1 MVSLTDEMMKEIEN
15 MGIYAIATASKGGV
29 PNVVPIGMVI
39 PKGND
44 KFWVIDNYMDKT
56 IKNVKENPVVAFYVW
71 NKDGKIAFQVKC
83 DAKVENTGADYEE
96 AKAFAK
102 KKRETLP
109 AKNLIKLK
117 IREVYSVSPGPD
129 AGKKLL

>member
-1 MVSLTDEMMKEIEN
+1 MVSLTDEMVKEIEN
-15 MGIYAIATASKGGV
+15 MGIYAVATSSKDGI
-29 PNVVPIGMVI
+29 PNVAPMGMMI
-39 PKGND
+39 LKS
-44 KFWVIDNYMDKT
+44 KSEFWLVDNYMDKS
-56 IKNVKENPVVAFYVW
+56 IKNIKENPHVSFYVW

-83 DAKVENTGADYEE
+83 DAKVENSGADYEE

-109 AKNLIKLK
+109 AKNLVKLK
-117 IREVYSVSPGPD
+117 VREVYSVSPGPD